1 MTFAMKM
8 RDEWKAGMS
17 EGRMEGRKEGR
28 KEGIKEG
35 RKEGRKEGIKEG
47 RKEGIKSG
55 AQKERAANLQ
65 HLVAQLKISA
75 EQAMDLLQVPAAER
89 PMYQELLQGTH

>member
-35 RKEGRKEGIKEG
+35 
-47 RKEGIKSG
+47 
-55 AQKERAANLQ
+55 AQQDRAASLRS
-65 HLVAQLKISA
+65 LITKLKLSA
-75 EQAMDLLQVPAAER
+75 EQAMDLLEVPTDER
-89 PMYQELLQGTH
+89 PIYRELLQGVR

>member
-28 KEGIKEG
+28 KED
-35 RKEGRKEGIKEG
+35 R
-47 RKEGIKSG
+47 
-55 AQKERAANLQ
+55 
-65 HLVAQLKISA
+65 VASLRSLIAKLKVSA
-75 EQAMDLLQVPAAER
+75 EQAMDLLDVPTAER
-89 PMYQELLQGTH
+89 PMYRELLQGTH

>member
-28 KEGIKEG
+28 KED
-35 RKEGRKEGIKEG
+35 R
-47 RKEGIKSG
+47 
-55 AQKERAANLQ
+55 
-65 HLVAQLKISA
+65 VASLRSLIAKLKVSA
-75 EQAMDLLQVPAAER
+75 EQAMDLLDVPTAER
-89 PMYQELLQGTH
+89 PMYRELLQRAL